1 MKRYLNPETDS
12 TCTEETI
19 QRQYAILCPEGDQTY
34 EEFRRANFLNTDG
47 SLIAPATYYV
57 IDCSQHLVISKHT
70 DLVEAIKAREAFR
83 DHGGCSDAYIRD
95 CGGPRID
102 MDDEWEVFVG
112 EVVEH
117 SGNPDELQPISSI
130 EEAQEQLNQWLADGV
145 EVPCGMTAEALRY
158 LWNIEVGEPTTEQPS
173 YTGEVTYIT
182 VCCPEGAKVAKVV
195 NDGITLNTYFAGWDF
210 TKVSRGMATW
220 TGPDGYGALV
230 MSLDEAEQLAD
241 ELQSREPTTEPS
253 DPVRDSLQAAL
264 DVAWADEDRA
274 WEEFKST
281 ACNDPSDYEHARFYL
296 EGCVF
301 AIEAAGYRVDHQRKV
316 VRKEV

>member
-83 DHGGCSDAYIRD
+83 DQGGCSDAYIRD

-102 MDDEWEVFVG
+102 MDDEWEIFVG
-112 EVVEH
+112 EVIEH

-158 LWNIEVGEPTTEQPS
+158 LWNIEVGES
-173 YTGEVTYIT
+173 
-182 VCCPEGAKVAKVV
+182 
-195 NDGITLNTYFAGWDF
+195 
-210 TKVSRGMATW
+210 
-220 TGPDGYGALV
+220 
-230 MSLDEAEQLAD
+230 
-241 ELQSREPTTEPS
+241 TTEPS

-264 DVAWADEDRA
+264 DVAWADEDRT

-281 ACNDPSDYEHARFYL
+281 PCNDPSDYEHAKAYL